1 MLKKKY
7 IAVCLGALLLLGF
20 AITASA
26 EKAIHVQWV
35 CDYCGSRI
43 SSVRMPS
50 PGTCSRNPYGKTHSW
65 RAERY
70 Y

>member
-1 MLKKKY
+1 MSKKLV
-7 IAVCLGALLLLGF
+7 AVCLGAFLLLVL
-20 AITASA
+20 AITAWA

-35 CDYCGSRI
+35 CSYCGSRI

-50 PGTCSRNPYGKTHSW
+50 GGTT
-65 RAERY
+65 AERY

>member
-1 MLKKKY
+1 MSKKLV
-7 IAVCLGALLLLGF
+7 AVCLGALLLLGL
-20 AITASA
+20 AITAWA

-35 CDYCGSRI
+35 CSYCGSRI

-50 PGTCSRNPYGKTHSW
+50 GGTCYRNPYGKTHSW
-65 RAERY
+65 TAERY